1 MFVIVYLMYVHGTV
15 LVECWLTADH
25 LLVNCVPPTDLG
37 VGCSPVYIVKGVQ
50 TECMCVHCSIAY
62 AT

>member
-1 MFVIVYLMYVHGTV
+1 MYVHGTV

-62 AT
+62 VT